1 MLAGRTLIGDTIWGA
16 SGSPYLVTGDVTVD
30 TGVTLVIQAGVKVL
44 FLANS
49 DDQSSG
55 QRLSDSEL
63 LVKGTLSA
71 IGTAD
76 APVVLSSSNAVASAG
91 DWGGIY
97 LEQNA
102 NLTLT
107 YAHLSYTGYG
117 INSVTTLRYVGIT
130 HSRLEFSGGG
140 IYLRLSNAS
149 KIRWVITDNV
159 INVGTSDYALY
170 LQAVVM
176 ITSSP
181 DVSLGM

>member
-1 MLAGRTLIGDTIWGA
+1 M
-16 SGSPYLVTGDVTVD
+16 
-30 TGVTLVIQAGVKVL
+30 KVL

-63 LVKGTLSA
+63 LVKGTLSVL
-71 IGTAD
+71 GTPD
-76 APVVLSSSNAVASAG
+76 APVVLGSSNAVAAAG

-117 INSVTTLRYVGIT
+117 INSTNSIASVEIT

-140 IYLRLSNAS
+140 INLGYEANNSSTR
-149 KIRWVITDNV
+149 IIIDNV
-159 INVGTSDYALY
+159 IIIGTKTESFFFILF
-170 LQAVVM
+170 
-176 ITSSP
+176 
-181 DVSLGM
+181 

>member
-1 MLAGRTLIGDTIWGA
+1 M
-16 SGSPYLVTGDVTVD
+16 
-30 TGVTLVIQAGVKVL
+30 IQAGVKVL

-71 IGTAD
+71 VGTAE

-117 INSVTTLRYVGIT
+117 INSVDNIKSVGIT

-140 IYLRLSNAS
+140 IYLNRSYDQTS
-149 KIRWVITDNV
+149 TRVITDNV
-159 INVGTSDYALY
+159 INVGTSSDALY
-170 LQAVVM
+170 LMLVIVLL
-176 ITSSP
+176 TRSP
-181 DVSLGM
+181 ISQGTR

>member
-1 MLAGRTLIGDTIWGA
+1 M
-16 SGSPYLVTGDVTVD
+16 
-30 TGVTLVIQAGVKVL
+30 TLVIQAGVKVL

-117 INSVTTLRYVGIT
+117 INSVNIKSVGIT

-140 IYLRLSNAS
+140 IYLNALMT
-149 KIRWVITDNV
+149 KLRH
-159 INVGTSDYALY
+159 G
-170 LQAVVM
+170 
-176 ITSSP
+176 
-181 DVSLGM
+181 